1 MGQYLASISMID
13 KVETRYL
20 QIYTCYRLSVQSRL
34 SPLVR
39 VLPAFVYAYPSLWVL
54 ASSALHM
61 WQS

>member
-1 MGQYLASISMID
+1 MID
-13 KVETRYL
+13 KVETRDL